1 MGDVIAMLL
10 RGVDGHFD
18 AVCQGVFDFKVCL
31 KCVEEYLLEQ
41 CSLKMQPSFRKGL
54 MESEDVCEIVKIVL
68 FLFMQN
74 SKTKENSVNLILE
87 LE

>member
-1 MGDVIAMLL
+1 
-10 RGVDGHFD
+10 
-18 AVCQGVFDFKVCL
+18 
-31 KCVEEYLLEQ
+31 
-41 CSLKMQPSFRKGL
+41 
-54 MESEDVCEIVKIVL
+54 MESEDVCEMIKIVL